1 MDLFVGNYVVSPTEG
16 VTHESP
22 LTGGQLEQRYL
33 AYPVALAVCLAMLF
47 LSLLVPA
54 ELSTEILL
62 SLLFWAAMILVTG
75 GTILRNG
82 SEYVDCPR
90 LVHNPAPSQRMQ

>member
-1 MDLFVGNYVVSPTEG
+1 
-16 VTHESP
+16 
-22 LTGGQLEQRYL
+22 
-33 AYPVALAVCLAMLF
+33 
-47 LSLLVPA
+47 
-54 ELSTEILL
+54 
-62 SLLFWAAMILVTG
+62 MILVTG